1 MTTPT
6 TKRPAGRMP
15 LSRERVLRS
24 AMVLA
29 DQGGLEALSM
39 RILARELG
47 VRPMALYYHFAN
59 KDDLMDG
66 MVDLVF
72 SEIEEPPHAADWK
85 VAMRQRAISVRLAL
99 SRHPWAIGLMESR
112 PNPGPATL
120 RHHDAV
126 LGSLRLAGFSIE
138 MAARAYSVK
147 DSYIYGFALQQLNLP
162 LIAATQP
169 PALAQDGPEQI
180 QADEYPFLAELAFEH
195 PMKPGYDSER
205 EFEFGLDLILDGL
218 ERMLGSGL
226 L

>member
-15 LSRERVLRS
+15 LSGERVLRS

-85 VAMRQRAISVRLAL
+85 VAMRQRAISVRRAL
-99 SRHPWAIGLMESR
+99 LRHPWAIGLMESR

-126 LGSLRLAGFSIE
+126 LGSLRLAGFSNE
-138 MAARAYSVK
+138 MAARAYTVK

-162 LIAATQP
+162 LIEPTKLAAS
-169 PALAQDGPEQI
+169 AQDILEQGPV
-180 QADEYPFLAELAFEH
+180 DEYPYLAELTVEH
-195 PMKPGYDSER
+195 VMKRGYESER

-218 ERMLGSGL
+218 ERVLGPA
-226 L
+226 